1 MALVARKLVTA
12 SAVEADE
19 RVLLGARCAQH
30 APGSARERGVDVVIG
45 FTLVAAEIEH
55 VDAVLADVR
64 DRRTVGLELV
74 SAVSAELEERLALR
88 RLAPRPPSCGCGWHH
103 LTPFYG
109 VPCAPGE
116 RRAPV
121 QVQGGKCE
129 TRQGLSFYGDT
140 EMARCQKK
148 FSRPLAHAREGL
160 RAFGLLGARKG

>member
-64 DRRTVGLELV
+64 DRRAVGLELA
-74 SAVSAELEERLALR
+74 SAVSAELEERLALQ

-116 RRAPV
+116 HRAPV
-121 QVQGGKCE
+121 QVQGGNAKP
-129 TRQGLSFYGDT
+129 G
-140 EMARCQKK
+140 
-148 FSRPLAHAREGL
+148 
-160 RAFGLLGARKG
+160 RA